1 MDGATVPFSDLGA
14 KFMETDQL
22 TPNRAAWQT
31 TGFLGRNGTGSPCA
45 ANEQRADAAAAAHRT
60 AWQQAIERTL
70 AEWGRDPSQLDEE
83 GTVTP
88 SRETIQLAIDLAALM
103 SKAVLP
109 APTRI
114 VPDAEGGIVFERQEK
129 GVFESIRISA
139 DGSIEHRVFE
149 NCRLVFREPWSPFGV
164 NRGIC

>member
-1 MDGATVPFSDLGA
+1 MLPIKEMKPLVSGALPFAVPTRVD
-14 KFMETDQL
+14 KETPV
-22 TPNRAAWQT
+22 TPRFRQDW
-31 TGFLGRNGTGSPCA
+31 
-45 ANEQRADAAAAAHRT
+45 QRAQE
-60 AWQQAIERTL
+60 WQKLIEYRL
-70 AEWGRDPSQLDEE
+70 IEWRCNPSQLDEE

-88 SRETIQLAIDLAALM
+88 SRETIQLAIDLATLM

-139 DGSIEHRVFE
+139 DGSMEHRVFE